1 MLPRSPSVVEIV
13 DHSVGVAVSTHFRK
27 HVEVLDD
34 GFPEGPLTGCPHL
47 VELSSRG
54 KCEDMPQEFGGK
66 HVDRGSGVD
75 EGVYDG

>member
-1 MLPRSPSVVEIV
+1 M
-13 DHSVGVAVSTHFRK
+13 
-27 HVEVLDD
+27 EVLDD

-54 KCEDMPQEFGGK
+54 KCDDMPQEFGGK